1 MGIQEALYEAL
12 AGDATLTALVADRIY
27 PGQVPDDEAPSPWL
41 YFAVPESVPVEQLDD
56 GPEDVRS
63 EVELHALADTY
74 VQARSIVDAVRAVM
88 GAFRGGAIRLATWAG
103 TSEEMTE
110 DGYHHAIRF
119 AVWWRT
125 DG

>member
-1 MGIQEALYEAL
+1 MAIQETLYTAL
-12 AGDATLTALVADRIY
+12 AGDATLIALVGDRIY

-41 YFAVPESVPVEQLDD
+41 YFAVPESVPLDQLDD
-56 GPEDVRS
+56 GAEDVRS
-63 EVELHALADTY
+63 ELELHALADTY
-74 VQARSIVDAVRAVM
+74 AEARSIVDAVRAVM
-88 GAFRGGAIRLATWAG
+88 GSFRGGTIRLATWAG

-125 DG
+125 GG